1 MIRECLL
8 VLLGGGCDPSLTPAS
23 HQAQE
28 TAEFLAP
35 APAANQGPRRRGRWA
50 QPGVELSVRSM
61 LDLRQLET
69 LTPSSRGASQDLLAM
84 TPSCPGKHGQQAPE
98 TSHASQVS
106 QPSPSSLSQPYANGW
121 GPSAGPAVLALP
133 LW

>member
-1 MIRECLL
+1 MFTDTIVWWLL
-8 VLLGGGCDPSLTPAS
+8 TSPSSAP

-28 TAEFLAP
+28 TVEFLAP
-35 APAANQGPRRRGRWA
+35 APVANQGPRRRSRWA

-69 LTPSSRGASQDLLAM
+69 LAPSPRDRSQDLLAM
-84 TPSCPGKHGQQAPE
+84 TPSCPGKHGQQVPPE

-106 QPSPSSLSQPYANGW
+106 QLSPSNLEISKQP
-121 GPSAGPAVLALP
+121 
-133 LW
+133 